1 MSLSVDLTRL
11 TDEQRWLTAIMDVL
25 TALFLCT
32 LLYDP
37 RVKARVSARIQAP
50 PVGST
55 ASPVSVWFTII
66 LSALNRPLC
75 SLTVLSQVL
84 TLLTIGNVTS
94 TLIIG
99 IITESL
105 QRASITSGTRQLA
118 KLLLFGASR

>member
-1 MSLSVDLTRL
+1 
-11 TDEQRWLTAIMDVL
+11 
-25 TALFLCT
+25 
-32 LLYDP
+32 
-37 RVKARVSARIQAP
+37 
-50 PVGST
+50 
-55 ASPVSVWFTII
+55 
-66 LSALNRPLC
+66 
-75 SLTVLSQVL
+75 VL